1 MPRWS
6 TPIMYFA
13 RSRPSAALDDR
24 LAPASTAPRLTTD
37 PFPPGFDRA
46 DWKAPPHTA
55 WALRNVARFLPVATV
70 PRGGEA
76 RPLDI
81 APVPLD
87 LDRYLETVHATSAII
102 VSAGRI
108 VFEAYRKGTDPT
120 DRPMLFSVTKSLIG
134 LLAFDL
140 IADGAV
146 DPSRTAAEYVP
157 ELCGTAFGD
166 AALADLLAMRD
177 GVAFDEGYGN
187 PDAEIHRYSRHYW
200 GGAAGGTL
208 AALQALPAR
217 ASSGARFGYRTPV
230 ADVVAWVI
238 RRATGV
244 SLARLMSERLWARLG
259 ADADALMIQDTSG
272 HEIGGTGFCARPRD
286 LARLALAL
294 LAGGDGVIR
303 PEAVETIFAGGDPH
317 AFAEAG
323 YATRPGWSYAG
334 FWWHMGRARIAA
346 LGVHGQRLMIDREA
360 QLALIVT
367 AAAPNPDSRPLD
379 PHHQALFEK
388 LAAQLPR

>member
-6 TPIMYFA
+6 T
-13 RSRPSAALDDR
+13 RSTCSAPLLPSATLDDPPK
-24 LAPASTAPRLTTD
+24 PASTASRLTTA

-70 PRGGEA
+70 PRGGEV
-76 RPLDI
+76 RPLDT
-81 APVPLD
+81 APARLN
-87 LDRYLETVHATSAII
+87 LDRYLETVHATSAMI

-108 VFEAYRKGTDPT
+108 VFEAYRQSAGAA
-120 DRPMLFSVTKSLIG
+120 DRPMLFSITKSLLG
-134 LLAFDL
+134 LIALDL
-140 IADGAV
+140 IADGAI
-146 DPSRTAAEYVP
+146 DPGRTAADYVP
-157 ELCGTAFGD
+157 EFAGTAFGG
-166 AALADLLAMRD
+166 AQLADLLAMRD
-177 GVAFDEGYGN
+177 GVTFDEGYGD

-200 GGAAGGTL
+200 GDAPGGTL

-217 ASSGARFGYRTPV
+217 AAARARFGYRTPV
-230 ADVVAWVI
+230 ADVIAWVL
-238 RRATGV
+238 RRATGKP
-244 SLARLMSERLWARLG
+244 LAQLMSERLWAPLG
-259 ADADALMIQDTSG
+259 AEADALMIQDTAG

-294 LAGGDGVIR
+294 MAGGDGAIR
-303 PEAVETIFAGGDPH
+303 PEVVEAVFAGGDAR

-323 YATRPGWSYAG
+323 YSTRTGWSYAG
-334 FWWHMGRARIAA
+334 LWWHMGGARIAA

-367 AAAPNPDSRPLD
+367 AAAPSPDSRPLD
-379 PHHQALFEK
+379 PYHQALFEN
-388 LAAQLPR
+388 LAGPGL